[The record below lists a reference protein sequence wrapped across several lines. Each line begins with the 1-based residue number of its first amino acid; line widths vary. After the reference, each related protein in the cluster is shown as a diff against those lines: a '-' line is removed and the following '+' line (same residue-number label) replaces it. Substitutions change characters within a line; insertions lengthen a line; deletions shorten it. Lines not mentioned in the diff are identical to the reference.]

1 MTMTEVFSKQNI
13 ARKTVITAITSAVG
27 TLIITVIG
35 WVWSVENFRTQMQ
48 EQLKFGVQKQDIRE
62 LEKKIQSIEMSQ
74 ERERTT
80 RMIVKQITE
89 DVMNDQM
96 DMEVRMR
103 VIEMVTAQ
111 QKAPVKPDKIIKVD
125 PDSLMKLHDR
135 LKKSKYRTIDQLIQ
149 QRMHANES
157 AK

>member
-1 MTMTEVFSKQNI
+1 VTMTEVFSKQNI

>member
-1 MTMTEVFSKQNI
+1 MTEVFSKQNI